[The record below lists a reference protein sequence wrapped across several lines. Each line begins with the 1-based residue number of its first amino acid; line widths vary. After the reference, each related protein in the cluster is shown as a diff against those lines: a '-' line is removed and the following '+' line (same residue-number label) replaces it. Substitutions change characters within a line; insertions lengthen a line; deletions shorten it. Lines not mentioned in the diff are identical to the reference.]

1 MTVRD
6 SIGRLPG
13 IWAAFLRLGCI
24 AFGGPAAHLALLEDE
39 FVSRR
44 GWLSRQRFLDLMGAT
59 NLIPGPNST
68 EMTMHIG
75 YERGGALG
83 LFSGGLGFVLPAAAI
98 TAVLASIYVKIG
110 TLPSAEAFLQGV
122 RPAVLVVILG
132 AVVKLGR
139 KAVANAGLAVIATGV
154 ALAVLA
160 GIGEIPALLVGGIL
174 GGLALLAPRGFL
186 TGTIVSLCMPG
197 SSMAAEGQGAGLRE
211 LGQFFFKVGC
221 VLYGS
226 GYVLIAFLEGG
237 LVQDYGWVT
246 QQQLLD
252 AIAVGQFTPGPVLTA
267 ATFLGYVVGGWLGAV
282 VATAGIFLPGFGFV
296 WILNPLVRRLRT
308 SRISAAFLDAV
319 NAAAVGLIA
328 AVAIDLARVSLVS
341 VPAWIFASCA
351 AAALF
356 LGRLPAAW
364 IIAGAGTVGLLS
376 ALAGLT

>member
-83 LFSGGLGFVLPAAAI
+83 LFCGGLGFVLPAAAI

-132 AVVKLGR
+132 AVLKLGR
-139 KAVANAGLAVIATGV
+139 KAAANAGLAVIATGV
-154 ALAVLA
+154 AVAVLA
-160 GIGEIPALLVGGIL
+160 GIGEIPALLVGGII
-174 GGLALLAPRGFL
+174 GGLALLLPRALGA
-186 TGTIVSLCMPG
+186 GMVVSLFMPG
-197 SSMAAEGQGAGLRE
+197 SAMAAEGQEASLGALA
-211 LGQFFFKVGC
+211 QFFFKVGC

-267 ATFLGYVVGGWLGAV
+267 ATFLGYVIGGWSGAL

-296 WILNPLVRRLRT
+296 WMLNPLVRRLRT
-308 SRISAAFLDAV
+308 SRVSAAFLDAV

-356 LGRLPAAW
+356 LARLPAAW